1 VKGNRF
7 NGSAYRA
14 LAARDVRPW
23 SYFNGPMPSL
33 YEGMRKNL
41 ALSCHDNLNR
51 RRIVVA
57 IYLPIRGLDP
67 AGVVLIRTIPTISL

>member
-1 VKGNRF
+1 
-7 NGSAYRA
+7 
-14 LAARDVRPW
+14 
-23 SYFNGPMPSL
+23 MPSL

-57 IYLPIRGLDP
+57 VYLPIRGLDP